1 MNAAVD
7 NSIIALDKF
16 IQSTRDSGYK
26 STASAVSEL
35 VDNAIQASAR
45 RISILVQQDDSEE
58 VGIRLA
64 VVDDGAGMDRRTLIQ
79 AMRFG
84 GSSRFND
91 REGLGR
97 FGMGLPNSSLSQA
110 RRVLVY
116 SWQKSSK
123 PQYTYLDVDEIASG
137 AMFKVPDPKL
147 VKLPVWIG
155 EHNKVSGTAVV
166 WESCDRLDHRRISTI
181 VRKLMSAL
189 GRIFRHFIWS
199 GISIDINGQVVA
211 AVDPLFFKKS
221 SPHHG
226 ASRFQ
231 DTWEIELYSDPTDP
245 SSQTGKVEVVFT
257 ELPVNKWHGLSNDE
271 KRAMGV
277 SNNAGASIVRGHR
290 EVDYGWFFMG
300 GKRRENYDD
309 WWRCE
314 IRFDPV
320 LDEAFGITHTK
331 QQIRPK
337 EYLLEALQ
345 PYMETMAKALNGRVR
360 QAHLDIKVGEATTNA
375 EQVAQERDK
384 KMRPLPECL
393 SGSTASNVSQ
403 AQELKVLAKR
413 HESLRQVLSEPKV
426 NGTRYQIIE
435 DEMGDACFFKPL
447 VSNGLVVGVVNPR
460 HRFYKTVY
468 KPILESKDPQS
479 IDIANALQLMM
490 LAAARAEA
498 SFTQQRDIEVLER
511 FRHEWSQAMDVL
523 LAAR

>member
-1 MNAAVD
+1 MNVVAD

-26 STASAVSEL
+26 NTASAISEL
-35 VDNAIQASAR
+35 VDNAIQASAHN
-45 RISILVQQDDSEE
+45 ISILIQPDDSEDT
-58 VGIRLA
+58 GIRVA
-64 VVDDGAGMDRRTLIQ
+64 VVDDGSGMDRRTLIQ

-84 GSSRFND
+84 GSSRFNS

-110 RRVLVY
+110 RRVVVY
-116 SWQKSSK
+116 SWQKSSA
-123 PQYTYLDVDEIASG
+123 PQYTYLDVEEIASG
-137 AMFKVPDPKL
+137 TMVKVPDPL
-147 VKLPVWIG
+147 RVKLPGWLG
-155 EHNKVSGTAVV
+155 ERDSVSGTVIV

-181 VRKLMSAL
+181 ERKLVSAL
-189 GRIFRHFIWS
+189 GRIFRHYIWA
-199 GISIDINGQVVA
+199 GIKIDINGQVVA
-211 AVDPLFFKKS
+211 AIDPLFRHKGS
-221 SPHHG
+221 THHG
-226 ASRFQ
+226 AKPFQ
-231 DTWEIELYSDPTDP
+231 DAWEIELYSNPAD
-245 SSQTGKVEVVFT
+245 SASATGKVEVVFT
-257 ELPVNKWHGLSNDE
+257 ELPIKKWHSLPNDE

-277 SNNAGASIVRGHR
+277 SNNAGTSIVRGSR

-300 GKRRENYDD
+300 SKRRENYDD

-360 QAHLDIKVGEATTNA
+360 QAHIDIKVGDSTINA
-375 EQVAQERDK
+375 EQVAQARDK
-384 KMRPLPECL
+384 KMRPLP
-393 SGSTASNVSQ
+393 TRPATPD
-403 AQELKVLAKR
+403 APKELELEGLAKR
-413 HESLRQVLSEPKV
+413 HGGLRQVLSEPKV

-435 DEMGDACFFKPL
+435 DELGDACFFKPL
-447 VSNGLVVGVVNPR
+447 VSDGLIVGVVNPR
-460 HRFYKTVY
+460 HRFYKSVY
-468 KPILESKDPQS
+468 KPVLDSKDPQS
-479 IDIANALQLMM
+479 ADIANALQLMM

-498 SFTQQRDIEVLER
+498 SFTERRDIETLER

>member
-1 MNAAVD
+1 MNAVAD

-26 STASAVSEL
+26 NTASAISEL
-35 VDNAIQASAR
+35 VDNAIQARAQN
-45 RISILVQQDDSEE
+45 ISVLIQPDDSEGA
-58 VGIRLA
+58 GIRVA
-64 VVDDGAGMDRRTLIQ
+64 VVDDGSGMDRHTLTQ

-91 REGLGR
+91 RVGLGR

-110 RRVLVY
+110 MRVVVY
-116 SWQKSSK
+116 SWQTSSA
-123 PQYTYLDVDEIASG
+123 PQYTYLDVEEIALG
-137 AMFKVPDPKL
+137 AMVKVPDPL
-147 VKLPVWIG
+147 SVTLPGWLG
-155 EHNKVSGTAVV
+155 ERNSASGTAVV
-166 WESCDRLDHRRISTI
+166 WEACDRLDHRRISTI

-189 GRIFRHFIWS
+189 GRIFRHYIWA
-199 GISIDINGQVVA
+199 GIKIDINGQVVTA
-211 AVDPLFFKKS
+211 IDPLFLHKG

-226 ASRFQ
+226 AKTFQ
-231 DTWEIELYSDPTDP
+231 DSWEIELYSDPTDP
-245 SSQTGKVEVVFT
+245 ASPTGKVEVVFT
-257 ELPVNKWHGLSNDE
+257 ELPLRKWHSLSNDE

-277 SNNAGASIVRGHR
+277 SNNAGASIVRGNR

-360 QAHLDIKVGEATTNA
+360 QAHIDIKVGDFTINA
-375 EQVAQERDK
+375 EQVAQARDK
-384 KMRPLPECL
+384 KMRPLPARAVE
-393 SGSTASNVSQ
+393 SGAPK
-403 AQELKVLAKR
+403 ALELEGLAKR
-413 HESLRQVLSEPKV
+413 HGGLRQALSEPKM

-447 VSNGLVVGVVNPR
+447 VSDGLIVGVVNPR
-460 HRFYKTVY
+460 HRFYKAVY
-468 KPILESKDPQS
+468 RPILDGKDAQS
-479 IDIANALQLMM
+479 AEIANALQLVM

-498 SFTQQRDIEVLER
+498 SFTEQRDIETLER